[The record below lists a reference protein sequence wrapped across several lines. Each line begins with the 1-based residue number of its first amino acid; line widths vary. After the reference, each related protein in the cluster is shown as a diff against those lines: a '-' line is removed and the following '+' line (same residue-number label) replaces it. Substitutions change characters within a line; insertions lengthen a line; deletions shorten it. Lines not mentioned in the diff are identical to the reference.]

1 MRYLAILI
9 FLTSFQPMLY
19 AQEMSLSDF
28 LERQSNAS
36 KMDNAVPLESIEIEV
51 HIKEPDYAL
60 KGHYRADKSGKMRID
75 IYAGDKVVFTEA
87 LISWEDGWQQFGPGT
102 EIKALSPE
110 GLKAL
115 AKGIHSNLFSLTEL
129 QGLGY
134 QLTFKGKTSINGV
147 DYWALDITDPAG
159 DLERWLFDT
168 ETYLQ
173 TASLEENALHPDM
186 DPTIVPQISYYSDYR
201 NMDGYMRAAK
211 QRRLN
216 LKTGELMQETTV
228 LDATINPE
236 IAPSTYSRP

>member
-1 MRYLAILI
+1 MRYLAILL
-9 FLTSFQPMLY
+9 FLTSFQPTLY
-19 AQEMSLSDF
+19 AQDLSLSAF
-28 LERQSNAS
+28 LERQSKAS
-36 KMDNAVPLESIEIEV
+36 KMDYTLPLESIEVEV
-51 HIKEPDYAL
+51 HIKEPNYDL

-75 IYAGDKVVFTEA
+75 IYAGDKIVFSEA

-134 QLTFKGKTSINGV
+134 QLAFKGKTNVRGV
-147 DYWALDITDPAG
+147 EYWALDITHPAG

-173 TASLEENALHPDM
+173 AASLEENALHPDM

-201 NMDGYMRAAK
+201 NLDGYLRAAK
-211 QRRLN
+211 QRRFN
-216 LKTGELMQETTV
+216 LKTGDLMQETTV
-228 LDATINPE
+228 LDTTINPE
-236 IAPSTYSRP
+236 ITPSTYAKP